1 MPQPAAVDART
12 DEVVLSD
19 IDGDHVR
26 WALARLPRE
35 NRELIEMGF
44 FADITH
50 REMAG
55 ITALPL
61 GTVKTRIRTGL
72 QRLRRELHDLV
83 RA

>member
-1 MPQPAAVDART
+1 MREPTRSCCRT
-12 DEVVLSD
+12 STAITSV
-19 IDGDHVR
+19 G
-26 WALARLPRE
+26 LARLPRE